1 MLGATNVTGTVP
13 CELFENHELRSL
25 MISVN
30 PLEGSLPA
38 CVLEV
43 SSSRGCAATAFK
55 CCCCRDSGSNCQL
68 QIKQQLCVEQG
79 ACMQGVTIRCRW
91 YAGMAQP
98 SFSCFLLLL
107 GFCWNRMW
115 HLCVVLLLDRCNSWA
130 ASSSSS
136 SVFCAT
142 RFFRGRC
149 SLQSTTLEELY
160 MSRLPLTGDLP
171 DSFSP
176 DSQLR
181 VWYAINKDPVS
192 GDAAGP
198 GFTGSIPSS
207 LSNVA
212 HLAFVELSHHQLTG
226 GVPQLPA
233 RMRMAEFQSNQ
244 LDGSI
249 ACEWRP
255 LAGLARYMCQCKC
268 RCCCNRAVFVLQS
281 QFGVASS

>member
-38 CVLEV
+38 CVLE
-43 SSSRGCAATAFK
+43 
-55 CCCCRDSGSNCQL
+55 
-68 QIKQQLCVEQG
+68 
-79 ACMQGVTIRCRW
+79 
-91 YAGMAQP
+91 
-98 SFSCFLLLL
+98 
-107 GFCWNRMW
+107 
-115 HLCVVLLLDRCNSWA
+115 
-130 ASSSSS
+130 
-136 SVFCAT
+136 
-142 RFFRGRC
+142 
-149 SLQSTTLEELY
+149 STTLEELY